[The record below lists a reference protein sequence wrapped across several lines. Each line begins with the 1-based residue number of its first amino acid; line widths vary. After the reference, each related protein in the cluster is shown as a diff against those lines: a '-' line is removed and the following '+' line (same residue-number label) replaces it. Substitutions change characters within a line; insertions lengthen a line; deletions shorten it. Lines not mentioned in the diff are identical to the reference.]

1 MVTLK
6 ASDDAAADDTKETS
20 DEKDADKT
28 EEGK

>member
-20 DEKDADKT
+20 DEEDADKT